1 VLHTRAL
8 AERLREMNANVTA
21 NCVHPGIVRTR
32 LIRDRDGL
40 VTSAPSSLIDPFAS
54 FSPSREY
61 SREPC
66 IICSFNTNL
75 NSDKMHGSM
84 VTADT
89 VFFLASK
96 LLKTIPQVSSVH
108 QLT

>member
-1 VLHTRAL
+1 
-8 AERLREMNANVTA
+8 
-21 NCVHPGIVRTR
+21 
-32 LIRDRDGL
+32 
-40 VTSAPSSLIDPFAS
+40 
-54 FSPSREY
+54 
-61 SREPC
+61 
-66 IICSFNTNL
+66 
-75 NSDKMHGSM
+75 MHGFM